1 MRSKSILYGVNV
13 PISPTSTSE
22 TTLTNNITI
31 STNSP
36 YPSLETIDKETE
48 KMTDCVEDT
57 NKGNVSRDI
66 DNLEVKQ
73 INKQRFNSRSITK
86 KTSPNIYVNDGSNG
100 TNLINTHSYKNY
112 CTPNEKPT
120 IENNYSNNFKSAL
133 TTNTKYNEIMT
144 LRVSGGA
151 LNSKFIGGP
160 IDGFRL
166 HPTGD
171 SGGYSNFTISH
182 FIKGN

>member
-1 MRSKSILYGVNV
+1 MNESKIEYTANGVNV
-13 PISPTSTSE
+13 VDRD
-22 TTLTNNITI
+22 NIR
-31 STNSP
+31 
-36 YPSLETIDKETE
+36 DKETTE
-48 KMTDCVEDT
+48 KVPINTPQISEEIPI
-57 NKGNVSRDI
+57 K
-66 DNLEVKQ
+66 

-100 TNLINTHSYKNY
+100 TNLIYTHSHKNY

-120 IENNYSNNFKSAL
+120 IENNYSNNFNSAL
-133 TTNTKYNEIMT
+133 TTNTKYSEII
-144 LRVSGGA
+144 
-151 LNSKFIGGP
+151 NSKFIGGP

-182 FIKGN
+182 FINNK

>member
-1 MRSKSILYGVNV
+1 MNESKIEYTTNGVNV
-13 PISPTSTSE
+13 VDRDNIRDTETSE
-22 TTLTNNITI
+22 KVPINTPQI
-31 STNSP
+31 SEESP
-36 YPSLETIDKETE
+36 IK
-48 KMTDCVEDT
+48 
-57 NKGNVSRDI
+57 
-66 DNLEVKQ
+66 

-86 KTSPNIYVNDGSNG
+86 KISPKIYVNDGSNG

-120 IENNYSNNFKSAL
+120 IENNYSNNFNSAL

-182 FIKGN
+182 FITHK

>member
-1 MRSKSILYGVNV
+1 MNESKIEYTTNGVNV
-13 PISPTSTSE
+13 TDRDNIRDTETSE
-22 TTLTNNITI
+22 KVPINTPQI
-31 STNSP
+31 SEES
-36 YPSLETIDKETE
+36 SIK
-48 KMTDCVEDT
+48 
-57 NKGNVSRDI
+57 
-66 DNLEVKQ
+66 

-86 KTSPNIYVNDGSNG
+86 KTSPKIYVNDGSNG

-133 TTNTKYNEIMT
+133 TTNTKYNEII
-144 LRVSGGA
+144 
-151 LNSKFIGGP
+151 NSKFIGGP

>member
-1 MRSKSILYGVNV
+1 MNESKIEYTTNGVNV
-13 PISPTSTSE
+13 VDRD
-22 TTLTNNITI
+22 NIR
-31 STNSP
+31 
-36 YPSLETIDKETE
+36 DKETTE
-48 KMTDCVEDT
+48 KVPINTPQISEESPI
-57 NKGNVSRDI
+57 K
-66 DNLEVKQ
+66 

-120 IENNYSNNFKSAL
+120 IENNYSNNFKSDL
-133 TTNTKYNEIMT
+133 TTNTKYNEII
-144 LRVSGGA
+144 
-151 LNSKFIGGP
+151 NSKFIGGP

-182 FIKGN
+182 FIKHK

>member
-1 MRSKSILYGVNV
+1 MNESKMEYTTNGVNV
-13 PISPTSTSE
+13 VDRD
-22 TTLTNNITI
+22 NIR
-31 STNSP
+31 
-36 YPSLETIDKETE
+36 DKETTE
-48 KMTDCVEDT
+48 KVPINTPQISEESSI
-57 NKGNVSRDI
+57 K
-66 DNLEVKQ
+66 

-133 TTNTKYNEIMT
+133 TTNTKYNEII
-144 LRVSGGA
+144 
-151 LNSKFIGGP
+151 NSKFIGGP

>member
-1 MRSKSILYGVNV
+1 MNESKIEYTTNGVNV
-13 PISPTSTSE
+13 VDRDNIRDIE
-22 TTLTNNITI
+22 TTEKVPINTPQI
-31 STNSP
+31 SEEIP
-36 YPSLETIDKETE
+36 IK
-48 KMTDCVEDT
+48 
-57 NKGNVSRDI
+57 
-66 DNLEVKQ
+66 

>member
-1 MRSKSILYGVNV
+1 MNESKIEYTTNGVNV
-13 PISPTSTSE
+13 VDRD
-22 TTLTNNITI
+22 NIR
-31 STNSP
+31 
-36 YPSLETIDKETE
+36 DKETTE
-48 KMTDCVEDT
+48 KVPINTPQISEEIPI
-57 NKGNVSRDI
+57 K
-66 DNLEVKQ
+66 

-100 TNLINTHSYKNY
+100 TNLINIHSYKNY

-120 IENNYSNNFKSAL
+120 IENNYSNNFNSAL
-133 TTNTKYNEIMT
+133 TTNTKYSEII
-144 LRVSGGA
+144 
-151 LNSKFIGGP
+151 NSKFIGGP

-182 FIKGN
+182 FITHK

>member
-1 MRSKSILYGVNV
+1 MNESKIEYTTNGVNV
-13 PISPTSTSE
+13 VDRDNIRDTE
-22 TTLTNNITI
+22 TTEKVPINTPQI
-31 STNSP
+31 S
-36 YPSLETIDKETE
+36 EE
-48 KMTDCVEDT
+48 KPI
-57 NKGNVSRDI
+57 K
-66 DNLEVKQ
+66 

-120 IENNYSNNFKSAL
+120 IENNYSNNFNSAL
-133 TTNTKYNEIMT
+133 TTNTKYSEII
-144 LRVSGGA
+144 
-151 LNSKFIGGP
+151 NSKFIGGP

-182 FIKGN
+182 FIKHK

>member
-1 MRSKSILYGVNV
+1 MNESKIEYTTNGVNV
-13 PISPTSTSE
+13 VDRD
-22 TTLTNNITI
+22 NIR
-31 STNSP
+31 
-36 YPSLETIDKETE
+36 DKETTE
-48 KMTDCVEDT
+48 KVPINTPQISEESPI
-57 NKGNVSRDI
+57 K
-66 DNLEVKQ
+66 

-133 TTNTKYNEIMT
+133 TTNTKYNEII
-144 LRVSGGA
+144 
-151 LNSKFIGGP
+151 NSKFIGGP

-182 FIKGN
+182 FITHK

>member
-1 MRSKSILYGVNV
+1 MNESKIEYTANGVNV
-13 PISPTSTSE
+13 TDRDHIRDTE
-22 TTLTNNITI
+22 TTEKVPINTPQI
-31 STNSP
+31 S
-36 YPSLETIDKETE
+36 EE
-48 KMTDCVEDT
+48 KPI
-57 NKGNVSRDI
+57 K
-66 DNLEVKQ
+66 

-133 TTNTKYNEIMT
+133 TTNTKYNEII
-144 LRVSGGA
+144 
-151 LNSKFIGGP
+151 NSKFIGGP

>member
-1 MRSKSILYGVNV
+1 MNESKIEYTTNGVNV
-13 PISPTSTSE
+13 VDRDNIRDTETSE
-22 TTLTNNITI
+22 KVPINTPQI
-31 STNSP
+31 SEES
-36 YPSLETIDKETE
+36 SIK
-48 KMTDCVEDT
+48 
-57 NKGNVSRDI
+57 
-66 DNLEVKQ
+66 

-133 TTNTKYNEIMT
+133 TTNTKYNEII
-144 LRVSGGA
+144 
-151 LNSKFIGGP
+151 NSKFIGGP

>member
-1 MRSKSILYGVNV
+1 MNESKIEYTTNGVNV
-13 PISPTSTSE
+13 VDRDNIRDTETSE
-22 TTLTNNITI
+22 KVPINTPQI
-31 STNSP
+31 SEES
-36 YPSLETIDKETE
+36 SIK
-48 KMTDCVEDT
+48 
-57 NKGNVSRDI
+57 
-66 DNLEVKQ
+66 

-86 KTSPNIYVNDGSNG
+86 KTSPKIYVNDGSNG

-133 TTNTKYNEIMT
+133 TTNTKYNEMI
-144 LRVSGGA
+144 
-151 LNSKFIGGP
+151 NSKFIGGP

>member
-1 MRSKSILYGVNV
+1 MNESKIEYTTNGVNV
-13 PISPTSTSE
+13 VDRDNIRDTETSE
-22 TTLTNNITI
+22 KVPINTPQI
-31 STNSP
+31 SEES
-36 YPSLETIDKETE
+36 SIK
-48 KMTDCVEDT
+48 
-57 NKGNVSRDI
+57 
-66 DNLEVKQ
+66 

-86 KTSPNIYVNDGSNG
+86 KISPKIYVNDGSNG

-133 TTNTKYNEIMT
+133 TTNTKYNEII
-144 LRVSGGA
+144 
-151 LNSKFIGGP
+151 NSKFIGGP

>member
-1 MRSKSILYGVNV
+1 MNESKIEYTTNGVNV
-13 PISPTSTSE
+13 TDRDNIRDTETSE
-22 TTLTNNITI
+22 KIPINTPQI
-31 STNSP
+31 SEESP
-36 YPSLETIDKETE
+36 IK
-48 KMTDCVEDT
+48 
-57 NKGNVSRDI
+57 
-66 DNLEVKQ
+66 

-86 KTSPNIYVNDGSNG
+86 KISPKIYVNDGSNG

-133 TTNTKYNEIMT
+133 TTNTKYNEII
-144 LRVSGGA
+144 
-151 LNSKFIGGP
+151 NSKFIGGP

-182 FIKGN
+182 FIAHK

>member
-1 MRSKSILYGVNV
+1 MNESKIEYTTNGVNV
-13 PISPTSTSE
+13 VDRDNIRDTETSEKVPINTPQISEESSTS
-22 TTLTNNITI
+22 
-31 STNSP
+31 SG
-36 YPSLETIDKETE
+36 TE
-48 KMTDCVEDT
+48 CQTPIK
-57 NKGNVSRDI
+57 
-66 DNLEVKQ
+66 

-86 KTSPNIYVNDGSNG
+86 KTSPKIYVNDGSNG

>member
-1 MRSKSILYGVNV
+1 MNESKIEYTTNGVNV
-13 PISPTSTSE
+13 TDRD
-22 TTLTNNITI
+22 NIR
-31 STNSP
+31 
-36 YPSLETIDKETE
+36 DKETTE
-48 KMTDCVEDT
+48 KVPINTPQISEEIPI
-57 NKGNVSRDI
+57 K
-66 DNLEVKQ
+66 

-133 TTNTKYNEIMT
+133 TTNTKYNEII
-144 LRVSGGA
+144 
-151 LNSKFIGGP
+151 NSKFIGGP

-182 FIKGN
+182 FITHK

>member
-1 MRSKSILYGVNV
+1 MNESKIEYTTNGVNV
-13 PISPTSTSE
+13 VDRD
-22 TTLTNNITI
+22 NIR
-31 STNSP
+31 
-36 YPSLETIDKETE
+36 DKETTE
-48 KMTDCVEDT
+48 KVPINTPQISEEIPI
-57 NKGNVSRDI
+57 K
-66 DNLEVKQ
+66 

-120 IENNYSNNFKSAL
+120 IENNYSNNFKSDL
-133 TTNTKYNEIMT
+133 TTNTKYSEII
-144 LRVSGGA
+144 
-151 LNSKFIGGP
+151 NSKFIGGP

-182 FIKGN
+182 FIKHK